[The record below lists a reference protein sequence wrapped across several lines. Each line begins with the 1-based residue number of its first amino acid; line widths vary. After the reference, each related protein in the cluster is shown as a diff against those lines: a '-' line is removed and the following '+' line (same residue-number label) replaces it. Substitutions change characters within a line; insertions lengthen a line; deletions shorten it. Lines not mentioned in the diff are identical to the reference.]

1 MTASVGQT
9 FVGTALQRSTTQQ
22 SDARTGEDSPAFG
35 ELLAHEKTPGKERM
49 VHGEK
54 TRADFAVGKAGE
66 QPDAAGLLANDEA
79 VAGPDGKGK
88 RKQATDDETTDADDR
103 TAGLRDRLPLMMA
116 LHGLNRAQAD
126 GKDQATDPNA
136 SAGNVDPDSI
146 SKLMRTNVARQQ
158 KADGT
163 VEEDGEQA
171 PKLQIDKSTQ
181 AMRSADGASSAAMA
195 GKTDSLTNLP
205 AEGNADPVDATLE
218 AAGTGG
224 SQPAQVDPLS
234 VENDGHRSSSAVLKQ
249 SGAARASVVSEQNF
263 PAPAS
268 QAVSQTARDVIDAIA
283 ASGKSELASPTPAAA
298 NQNGASVAVPA
309 HVLKIELHPAEL
321 GAVTAN
327 LRLAGEQLSIE
338 LRPETHEAHRRLSS
352 DSETIVKSLK
362 ALGFDI
368 DKVTILQPSIAATP
382 AARVDAT
389 ANGASAGRDQSSFQ
403 PGGSGSNGDGMGGQQ
418 SGRNH
423 GDERH
428 QDQRQAQS
436 SRQNSGS
443 GLFI

>member
-9 FVGTALQRSTTQQ
+9 FIGTAPQRSSTQQ
-22 SDARTGEDSPAFG
+22 SDGKAGEDGPAFG
-35 ELLAHEKTPGKERM
+35 ELLSHEKTPGKERAA
-49 VHGEK
+49 HREK
-54 TRADFAVGKAGE
+54 IRADFTAGE
-66 QPDAAGLLANDEA
+66 TGERLNVAEPGAEDEA
-79 VAGPDGKGK
+79 IAGPDGKTR
-88 RKQATDDETTDADDR
+88 RKATADDETTEADDR
-103 TAGLRDRLPLMMA
+103 TTGLRDRLPLMMA

-126 GKDQATDPNA
+126 GKDQPTDANP
-136 SAGNVDPDSI
+136 SAENVDPDGI
-146 SKLMRTNVARQQ
+146 GKLARTNVTRQQ

-171 PKLQIDKSTQ
+171 PKLQADKS
-181 AMRSADGASSAAMA
+181 ASAARGVDSASPASQA
-195 GKTDSLTNLP
+195 GKSNAFANLP
-205 AEGNADPVDATLE
+205 AGSDLAPADPATE
-218 AAGTGG
+218 TAGTDG
-224 SQPAQVDPLS
+224 SRMAQVDPS
-234 VENDGHRSSSAVLKQ
+234 SAENDGHRTSSAVLKQ
-249 SGAARASVVSEQNF
+249 SGASRASVVSEQNF

-268 QAVSQTARDVIDAIA
+268 QAVSQAARDVIDAIA
-283 ASGKSELASPTPAAA
+283 ANGKAEPAAPTFAAA

-352 DSETIVKSLK
+352 DSESIVKSLK

-382 AARVDAT
+382 AARADAT
-389 ANGASAGRDQSSFQ
+389 ATGAAAGRDQSSFQ
-403 PGGSGSNGDGMGGQQ
+403 PGGSGGNGDGMGGQQ
-418 SGRNH
+418 SGRNN
-423 GDERH
+423 GNERH
-428 QDQRQAQS
+428 QDQRQAQP
-436 SRQNSGS
+436 SRQHSGS